1 MKGNKKFFL
10 CAGAVVG
17 IGLVGYFICSKR
29 MHPKTTAPTSIK
41 AKKDLT
47 ANNPIPE
54 EISLDEDASGVFFG
68 KKPSKQ
74 SGYIG
79 KPASSDGHI
88 LVVGGPGSGKTSA
101 IAEPTARTWKGL
113 TVSLLIKGNHRE
125 RICSLQKEGRR
136 VITFDPTA
144 SDENRV
150 RYNVFAL
157 LDRYPEARIDN
168 ACAIAEALLPLP
180 EDTREPVWI
189 QAGQAFLTGAILY
202 YHSLGCSFAEMA
214 QAISTH
220 SILDIVQA
228 IMKSGNHEAIGFAS
242 RLSAVDVKLL
252 KNTEFELVSMSRF
265 LLPQIMAALTV
276 RSGDSNI
283 LDWDA
288 LNFATEP
295 MDILLII
302 PEAKLDQWR
311 PILTLMME
319 QLIRSL
325 MNRPERTYRDEEPL
339 PALLVSIDEFNR
351 IGKIAAI
358 LSGLMTLR
366 SRGVTFLLLVQS
378 LASLDLAYGE
388 TASRVIQENCAY
400 KIVLRVSEPKGQQYF
415 SDLIGMTTTMEMSSS
430 CGISVGGS
438 IPAGINIGKSKST
451 TYTRSRRPC
460 VFPEALAHLDNVLCI
475 TPYGTC
481 HAAKTPCYTI
491 ELKK

>member
-1 MKGNKKFFL
+1 MKGNRKKCL
-10 CAGAVVG
+10 CICAVVCT
-17 IGLVGYFICSKR
+17 GLVVYVIGTKKTP
-29 MHPKTTAPTSIK
+29 PKTIVSKSSQT
-41 AKKDLT
+41 KKDLT
-47 ANNPIPE
+47 MNNPIPKE
-54 EISLDEDASGVFFG
+54 VSLDEDASGIFFG

-74 SGYIG
+74 SGYVG
-79 KPASSDGHI
+79 KPANADGHI

-101 IAEPTARTWKGL
+101 IAEPTARTWKGS

-136 VITFDPTA
+136 VIVFDPAA
-144 SDENRV
+144 SSENKV

-157 LDRYPEARIDN
+157 LDHYPEARIDN

-180 EDTREPVWI
+180 EDARDPVWI

-202 YHSLGCSFAEMA
+202 YHSLGCSFAETVR
-214 QAISTH
+214 AISTH

-228 IMKSGNHEAIGFAS
+228 IMKSGSQEVIGFAS
-242 RLSAVDVKLL
+242 RLSSADLKLL
-252 KNTEFELVSMSRF
+252 KNTEFELVSLSRF
-265 LLPQIMAALTV
+265 LSPQIMAAFTETAG
-276 RSGDSNI
+276 SI
-283 LDWDA
+283 MLDWDE
-288 LNFATEP
+288 LNCATEP

-311 PILTLMME
+311 PMLTLMME
-319 QLIRSL
+319 QLILSL
-325 MNRPERTYRDEEPL
+325 MSRPERAYGDGETL

-351 IGKIAAI
+351 VGKLTAI

-388 TASRVIQENCAY
+388 AASRVIQENCAY
-400 KIVLRVSEPKGQQYF
+400 KLVLRVSEPKGQQYF
-415 SDLIGMTTTMEMSSS
+415 SDLIGMTTTLDVSTS

-438 IPAGINIGKSKST
+438 IPAGINAGKSRST

-460 VFPEALAHLDNVLCI
+460 VFPEALSHLDDVLCI

-481 HAAKTPCYTI
+481 HAAKTPYYAI
-491 ELKK
+491 